1 MNAETPSEPHTIP
14 FDLAARDL
22 GVLVGFDGSPNSEGA
37 LAYAARV
44 AVRRELP
51 LTVLTVYRVPMPV
64 YTTYVALPASEAEG
78 EERKKAAAQLLEGAA
93 KMLEGHP
100 GKVSYLSAEGDS
112 VGMLAEAS
120 ARAQLVVVGAQGR
133 GGFLGRVMGSVSTAL
148 PAHAQCPTVVV
159 PPESEAVDGRVIVG
173 VDGSSHGRR
182 ASLHAAREAVE
193 RGTSLL
199 LLTALQP
206 PDRGEYWF
214 PMLPHETGEL
224 VDRRRTELEEQLEQE
239 VQWLTGH
246 VPEVQATA
254 EVRVGSPASVLREA
268 MPTTQLTV
276 VGSHGR
282 GAISSALLGSVS
294 RATLH
299 GAERPVMVV
308 PPLRDDRVGESP
320 LGR

>member
-1 MNAETPSEPHTIP
+1 
-14 FDLAARDL
+14 
-22 GVLVGFDGSPNSEGA
+22 
-37 LAYAARV
+37 
-44 AVRRELP
+44 
-51 LTVLTVYRVPMPV
+51 
-64 YTTYVALPASEAEG
+64 
-78 EERKKAAAQLLEGAA
+78 
-93 KMLEGHP
+93 
-100 GKVSYLSAEGDS
+100 
-112 VGMLAEAS
+112 
-120 ARAQLVVVGAQGR
+120 
-133 GGFLGRVMGSVSTAL
+133 MGSVSTAL

-268 MPTTQLTV
+268 MPSTQLTV

-282 GAISSALLGSVS
+282 GAFTSALLGSVS